1 PQRCDLDR
9 EGALRRSARRRHPG
23 HRHAD
28 PVHEP
33 ARLRGDRVQL
43 VLDDPDRDVPGRD
56 RYRAGPDPYPRT
68 ADVLT
73 MTRPVVSQAHR
84 PDRTGRAGFSLVEL
98 IVAVIILAIG
108 VLGLAGTTAFVI
120 RQVTLADVN
129 TERSAALQ
137 MVVENLRATSYN

>member
-1 PQRCDLDR
+1 
-9 EGALRRSARRRHPG
+9 
-23 HRHAD
+23 
-28 PVHEP
+28 
-33 ARLRGDRVQL
+33 
-43 VLDDPDRDVPGRD
+43 
-56 RYRAGPDPYPRT
+56 
-68 ADVLT
+68 
-73 MTRPVVSQAHR
+73 MTRPVVPQAPR

-137 MVVENLRATSYN
+137 MVVEHLRATSYNSVGTGSRTIGSFGVSWSVIDSTSRSKNVRVVTTGPGLARDSAGSLPMLSNNVSDTFTMTFLR